1 MRGGEVCSEC
11 LLFVVLQIF
20 LFLLSVC
27 SVCTIC
33 CGVWESMI
41 GHDFQAYL
49 PWDSFVPESQA
60 GGAAVIGLLVFLSYI
75 IVLNTVVPISL
86 YVR

>member
-1 MRGGEVCSEC
+1 M
-11 LLFVVLQIF
+11 
-20 LFLLSVC
+20 
-27 SVCTIC
+27 
-33 CGVWESMI
+33 

-49 PWDSFVPESQA
+49 PWETFVPGGPVNVNGTVAA
-60 GGAAVIGLLVFLSYI
+60 GATVNAVLVFFSYI